1 MIQRAWVSHM
11 CDTYALSV
19 RRATGDTDMCHLD
32 FFEGADGCDNY
43 DDVDDGDDDDDG

>member
-1 MIQRAWVSHM
+1 MSHM

-32 FFEGADGCDNY
+32 VCEGDGDYDGY
-43 DDVDDGDDDDDG
+43 DDDGGDDDG

>member
-32 FFEGADGCDNY
+32 FFEGDDDY
-43 DDVDDGDDDDDG
+43 DDYDDDDDGHL

>member
-1 MIQRAWVSHM
+1 MSHM

-32 FFEGADGCDNY
+32 VFEGGDHGHGDGGGDN
-43 DDVDDGDDDDDG
+43 DDDGGCR

>member
-1 MIQRAWVSHM
+1 MIQRELVSHM

-32 FFEGADGCDNY
+32 LFE
-43 DDVDDGDDDDDG
+43 GDDDYGNESEYPNV

>member
-1 MIQRAWVSHM
+1 MSHM

-32 FFEGADGCDNY
+32 FFECDDDYGDY
-43 DDVDDGDDDDDG
+43 DDDDGDDDDDG